1 MTESNRTHDS
11 TIPARCTADYGLI
24 AAPASDEPASLSRAE
39 IAARSLSAS
48 TAAERRRWQ
57 LIGLLADGAPLAEIV
72 AATGYRPRTI
82 REIAQRYQAAGAAAL
97 VDRRAQRRGAPRL
110 LTPLLEHELWQ
121 ALQGPAPDGGM
132 WTGPKVA
139 QWIAAKTGKRIFR
152 QRGWEYLRRL
162 AGAKLPTH
170 AERSAVPGREDDV
183 DRFE

>member
-11 TIPARCTADYGLI
+11 TIPARCTADCGLV

-39 IAARSLSAS
+39 IAVRSLSAS

-97 VDRRAQRRGAPRL
+97 VDRRGGGAAGAPL
-110 LTPLLEHELWQ
+110 LPPPFGAQDH
-121 ALQGPAPDGGM
+121 AGPAPSRA
-132 WTGPKVA
+132 T
-139 QWIAAKTGKRIFR
+139 
-152 QRGWEYLRRL
+152 LR
-162 AGAKLPTH
+162 
-170 AERSAVPGREDDV
+170 
-183 DRFE
+183 DRCRP

>member
-1 MTESNRTHDS
+1 MTESNRTHDT
-11 TIPARCTADYGLI
+11 TIPAGRTADCGLI
-24 AAPASDEPASLSRAE
+24 AAPASDAPASLSRAE

-82 REIAQRYQAAGAAAL
+82 REIAQRYQASGAAAL
-97 VDRRAQRRGAPRL
+97 VDRRAQSLGAPRL
-110 LTPLLEHELWQ
+110 LPLLLENELWL
-121 ALQGPAPDGGM
+121 ALQGSAPDGEM

-139 QWIAAKTGKRIFR
+139 QWIAAKTGKRIYR

-162 AGAKLPTH
+162 TGATSPTH
-170 AERSAVPGREDDV
+170 AERSAVPGREGDV

>member
-1 MTESNRTHDS
+1 MTGYNRTHDT
-11 TIPARCTADYGLI
+11 TIPERRTADCGLI
-24 AAPASDEPASLSRAE
+24 AALASDAPATLSRAE
-39 IAARSLSAS
+39 IAACSLSAP
-48 TAAERRRWQ
+48 TAAEHRRWQ
-57 LIGLLADGAPLAEIV
+57 VIGLLADGVSLAEIE

-82 REIAQRYQAAGAAAL
+82 REIAQRYQASGAAAL
-97 VDRRAQRRGAPRL
+97 ADRRVQSPGAPRL
-110 LTPLLEHELWQ
+110 LTPFLEHELWQ
-121 ALQGPAPDGGM
+121 ALQGPAPDGGI

-170 AERSAVPGREDDV
+170 AERSAVPGREDDL